1 MTITNQIISFKLS
14 GISYTGNSTQLNY
27 TASVTAGTCVASK
40 ALVVDANRSL
50 TDINVLTLTS
60 LNATTVS
67 GTIST
72 TSQPNITSLGTLSNL
87 VISNNLT
94 LNQHNGSTIGLI
106 LGSTLVTATGIQLN
120 YNDITITGTAQAS
133 KALILDANSN
143 IAGINNLST
152 SLLSTT
158 SFTLNG
164 IQLTID
170 GTQLNYNNITT
181 PGVAQASRT
190 LVLNSS
196 SNISG
201 INILSTTTLTATN
214 INGSLVTASQPNIT
228 SVGTLTGL
236 TLSGAIGG
244 LTNLS
249 MTGVLSGATNVS
261 ATNLTGTIA
270 TSAQPNITSLGNLT
284 NLTITN
290 LLTTNSI
297 NTLGLLING
306 TDITNSLTNL
316 ISLSGV
322 TNGTA
327 SSSKALILDSSRNII
342 NINSLTAVSLVSTNI
357 TGSLQTT
364 AQPNITSV
372 GILTTLAI
380 SGSISTVNNIAMTGS
395 LTGAN
400 SISATNFN
408 GTLATIS
415 QPNITSLGTLSSLL
429 VSGNTGLG
437 TSLPSRILEINSS
450 SGNCLRLSFAAPT
463 GNAGM
468 WSDFAIN
475 SSGILNISST
485 NDMIN
490 LTSRV
495 IIGRSSTSNVIY
507 FNGVSG
513 DSGGQMT
520 VIAERLYGN
529 SDFSELLLFKG
540 NDSTTTDGPDRI
552 RMRTGE
558 IRFQIFTTAE
568 DFTTL
573 GDNNNAMIIANTG
586 RIGINTNLPSQQLEI
601 NNSTGNCL
609 RLIFN
614 NNTGSPTVFS
624 DININSS
631 GAFNIKST
639 ANTVQIGDSSNTAQ
653 TLLIGSTSTTG
664 TTGAFRIISTS
675 AGNYLQSG
683 VNTSSGSTSDF
694 IIGDYALAIAAST
707 RKIIF
712 RSNGSVGFG
721 TALPSRQLEINDTTG
736 SCLRLSFNAP
746 SGSATTYCDQTIS
759 SSGLLTFNVVGT
771 GPGFAFTGGNMTA
784 IISTAAQPN
793 ITSLGTLTS
802 LTLSGAIT
810 GVTNLSLS
818 GNLTGATSI
827 SATSLVGL
835 LSTVAQTNITS
846 LGTLSGLLV
855 SGNVKVGVTSSS
867 ALDLI
872 HMASNSNSFTG
883 LRIENRNATATS
895 SGSKISFVGFS
906 STKNDYEIARIA
918 AITTDSGVSA
928 SYQFGA
934 LAFYTRNTDLS
945 TNADERMRL
954 TSGGN
959 LGLGTSTPAYLL
971 DVAGISKVSQLLVG
985 TSTDTRS
992 FIKISCLDSTISN
1005 GVVRYIT
1012 LGKAVSTNNQAE
1024 IGYVHTSDGSSSNA
1038 LSFGLFGAERMRILG
1053 NGKIGINTTAPVAQL
1068 DLGSI
1073 ATDQSLFLF
1082 NNTTTVYG
1090 FGANNATLKYQS
1102 GAIHTWFTGS
1112 TSTST
1117 GTQLMTLL
1125 ANGNLGIN
1133 QTAPTRTLDVNGRIS
1148 MTTNGYGFSHSSSA
1162 TGGSEVITYSDGGNL
1177 CSIGTFSNH
1186 RFSIITNNISRITFN
1201 TSNIITFN
1209 NFTTFASSAKSDLMY
1224 FNNTTVQIGTNGTL
1238 NNSVNCLEVGAGSG
1252 TAGNNSIGPVLTSTL
1267 YSAHFAGL
1275 VNSEGSLRSTGYSPP
1290 SSGIGVEMQYT
1301 TNRGDVF
1308 TYNRNSGSQGL
1319 LPLVLNNALYITA
1332 SGSIG
1337 IGNTVPQST
1346 LDVSGNIRCTSNYF
1360 SSLLNLTTANYI
1372 GNWTD
1377 SGFWGLGYDSTNTIR
1392 LATCSSLGV
1401 YSGYANFKCAAITA
1415 TGNVGIGTGTPS
1427 TYPLHINGV
1436 SYNSIT
1442 AQYFVLAPNIA
1453 STITATATGIS
1464 LYTSGRIYCGSE
1476 LNVASD
1482 RRMKENIISLEDDW
1496 CEKFIRLTKPV
1507 KYNYIGKEG
1516 LHYGYIAQDLLVLNL
1531 GSGIVSMIENPDMKD
1546 TVDEESCI
1554 KNPKGIQFTIAYDK
1568 IVPILSKGLKLAYN
1582 RIDNIISKN
1591 DELKTKIDILE
1602 EKYDTL
1608 NNENDKLKKQLE
1620 QMQKSIEFLLQN
1632 IN

>member
-1 MTITNQIISFKLS
+1 MTIINQIISFKLS

-27 TASVTAGTCVASK
+27 TAGVTAGTCIASK
-40 ALVVDANRSL
+40 ALVVDTNRSL
-50 TDINVLTLTS
+50 TNVNVLTLNT

-87 VISNNLT
+87 VINNNLT

-106 LGSTLVTATGIQLN
+106 LGSTLVTATGLQLN
-120 YNDITITGTAQAS
+120 YNDITLTGTAQAS
-133 KALILDANSN
+133 KALILDGNSN
-143 IAGINNLST
+143 IAGINNLSAN
-152 SLLSTT
+152 LLSTT
-158 SFTLNG
+158 NFTLNG
-164 IQLTID
+164 IQLTIS

-290 LLTTNSI
+290 LVTTNSI

-306 TDITNSLTNL
+306 TDITSSLTNL

-342 NINSLTAVSLVSTNI
+342 NINSLTAASLVSTNI

-408 GTLATIS
+408 GTIATIS

-437 TSLPSRILEINSS
+437 TSLPSRTLEINSS

-463 GNAGM
+463 GNAGL
-468 WSDFAIN
+468 WADFAIN

-485 NDMIN
+485 NDMVN
-490 LTSRV
+490 LPSRV
-495 IIGRSSTSNVIY
+495 IIGRSSTSNIIY
-507 FNGVSG
+507 FNGVAG

-540 NDSTTTDGPDRI
+540 NDSTTIDGPDRI

-558 IRFQIFTTAE
+558 IRFQIFTIGE

-573 GDNNNAMIIANTG
+573 RDNNDAMIIANTG

-614 NNTGSPTVFS
+614 NNTGSPTAFS

-631 GAFNIKST
+631 GALNIKSNT
-639 ANTVQIGDSSNTAQ
+639 NTVQIGDSTDTAQ

-664 TTGAFRIISTS
+664 TTGAFRIITTS
-675 AGNYLQSG
+675 IGNYLQSG

-694 IIGDYALAIAAST
+694 IISDYALTIGAST

-712 RSNGSVGFG
+712 RSNGRVGFG
-721 TALPSRQLEINDTTG
+721 TALPSRQLEINETTG

-759 SSGLLTFNVVGT
+759 SSGLLTFNIVGT
-771 GPGFAFTGGNMTA
+771 GPGFAFTGGNVAA

-835 LSTVAQTNITS
+835 LTTSAQTNITS
-846 LGTLSGLLV
+846 VGTLSGLLV
-855 SGNVKVGVTSSS
+855 SSNVKIGIPSSA
-867 ALDLI
+867 ALDLLHI
-872 HMASNSNSFTG
+872 ASNSNSFTG

-918 AITTDSGVSA
+918 SITTDSGVSA
-928 SYQFGA
+928 SYQFGS

-945 TNADERMRL
+945 TNANERMRL
-954 TSGGN
+954 TSVGN
-959 LGLGTSTPAYLL
+959 LGIGTTTPSYLL
-971 DVAGISKVSQLLVG
+971 DVAGVTRTSQLLVG
-985 TSTDTRS
+985 TSTDTRP
-992 FIKISCLDSTISN
+992 FIEISCLDSNLVN
-1005 GVVRYIT
+1005 GSHAFIT
-1012 LGKAVSTNNQAE
+1012 LGKGVSTNNQAE
-1024 IGYVHTSDGSSSNA
+1024 VGYFHTTDGSSNNA
-1038 LSFGLFGAERMRILG
+1038 LTLGLFGGERMRILG
-1053 NGKIGINTTAPVAQL
+1053 NGRIGMNTTSPAAQL
-1068 DLGSI
+1068 DLGII

-1082 NNTTTVYG
+1082 NNTTTAYG
-1090 FGANNATLKYQS
+1090 FGANNNTLKYQS
-1102 GAIHTWFTGS
+1102 FGIHTWFTGT

-1133 QTAPTRTLDVNGRIS
+1133 QTAPSRALDVNGRIGMIS
-1148 MTTNGYGFSHSSSA
+1148 DGLGFSHFSLPSNGVEVLTTANGTTNG
-1162 TGGSEVITYSDGGNL
+1162 
-1177 CSIGTFSNH
+1177 SIGTYSNH
-1186 RFSIITNNISRITFN
+1186 RFSIMTNNVNRITFN

-1238 NNSVNCLEVGAGSG
+1238 NNSVNCLEVGASSG
-1252 TAGNNSIGPVLTSTL
+1252 PAGAGLSSTK
-1267 YSAHFAGL
+1267 YSAYFDGL
-1275 VNSEGSLRSTGYSPP
+1275 VDGGGSLRSTGFTPP
-1290 SSGIGVEMQYT
+1290 SSGLGVEIHYT
-1301 TNRGDVF
+1301 SNRGDVF
-1308 TYNRNSGSQGL
+1308 AYNRSSPAYM
-1319 LPLVLNNALYITA
+1319 PLVLNNAVFI
-1332 SGSIG
+1332 SGSGLVG
-1337 IGNTVPQST
+1337 INNANPLST
-1346 LDVSGNIRCTSNYF
+1346 LDVIGNAQIRNNLIIGHGSNQLSVYPLFVSAWATSTE
-1360 SSLLNLTTANYI
+1360 STANAFRYNNTTGSTGSYNSTTY
-1372 GNWTD
+1372 GNCSARFNDNVIATSFIAVSD
-1377 SGFWGLGYDSTNTIR
+1377 KRIKTNIKEIPNIF
-1392 LATCSSLGV
+1392 CKSFIM
-1401 YSGYANFKCAAITA
+1401 NC
-1415 TGNVGIGTGTPS
+1415 TP
-1427 TYPLHINGV
+1427 V
-1436 SYNSIT
+1436 SYN
-1442 AQYFVLAPNIA
+1442 LKKDLNI
-1453 STITATATGIS
+1453 
-1464 LYTSGRIYCGSE
+1464 GR
-1476 LNVASD
+1476 N
-1482 RRMKENIISLEDDW
+1482 NTQ
-1496 CEKFIRLTKPV
+1496 F
-1507 KYNYIGKEG
+1507 
-1516 LHYGYIAQDLLVLNL
+1516 GYIAQELEQKGFANLVTYLDDTDNEYLIEEIETIDGKEYTSPQGVKLSISYEEIIPLLAQNIKTLY
-1531 GSGIVSMIENPDMKD
+1531 IE
-1546 TVDEESCI
+1546 
-1554 KNPKGIQFTIAYDK
+1554 
-1568 IVPILSKGLKLAYN
+1568 
-1582 RIDNIISKN
+1582 N

-1602 EKYDTL
+1602 EKYDIL
-1608 NNENDKLKKQLE
+1608 NKENYDLKKQMEL
-1620 QMQKSIEFLLQN
+1620 MQKSIEFLLQK